1 MGPEKKKK
9 RKKVKPPFNFQHR
22 ALRLVSFLLRVA
34 GRMGVDHEWKNPF
47 GEDTFGDHIG
57 SNDQDDGIVATNKKP
72 ERTLT
77 TLGLVVV
84 GFFWTSGGFYG
95 SEIAMEGPPLYVLI
109 LCLAMPLLYSLPTA
123 LISAELATNYPETGG
138 QCVYVT
144 LACGEII
151 GAHNTWWVGFSTA
164 VDAAIYPQYVRDSLM
179 NEFGD
184 SIPSE
189 VYEYMPIMVICFIT
203 LINIAGVDWLVR
215 FETFLGVMALLPCL
229 VILGYGVPVIKTE
242 PLQSIEGTLNLQSIV
257 SRSLWLY
264 GGFTNL
270 GVLAGEAKT
279 PRRSYLI
286 AVAVLVPLKILL
298 RFVPFLIAYSNGVD
312 GADLSSAGYF
322 AVMAGE
328 LGGEWLRWWYFA
340 GSIVCFLGF
349 YNAMAVNCERTAFYF
364 CEERFHETLESMA
377 NTGCIGRFF
386 FKMPGEGGIRR
397 VYILLVAVFEIALI
411 NIDVG
416 LLVELE
422 MLIYAMSAGLFF
434 YAFVYL
440 RVQRTRMFK
449 MGPSDPTRARL
460 LKNDDDQG
468 MPYSLDAD
476 SQSTKQSEIYN
487 IGGGNVVA
495 FMMVIVP
502 VSVFAINTVL
512 NLIDSGVIE
521 QGDNATEFVDEGET
535 KVPFPYFKLVCFFA
549 TILVGLIAHLITHL
563 CTRKKR
569 VLI

>member
-1 MGPEKKKK
+1 MAE
-9 RKKVKPPFNFQHR
+9 
-22 ALRLVSFLLRVA
+22 L
-34 GRMGVDHEWKNPF
+34 WKNPF
-47 GEDTFGDHIG
+47 DEKSFQDEALLG
-57 SNDQDDGIVATNKKP
+57 STDGGKTSDDGIAGGSKKP

-95 SEIAMEGPPLYVLI
+95 SEIAMEGPPLYVCI
-109 LCLAMPLLYSLPTA
+109 LCLAMPFLYSLPTA

-144 LACGEII
+144 LACGELI

-164 VDAAIYPQYVRDSLM
+164 VDAAIYPQYVRDSLR
-179 NEFGD
+179 NEFAD
-184 SIPSE
+184 QIPSE
-189 VYEYMPIMVICFIT
+189 VYDYMPIMVIVFIT
-203 LINIAGVDWLVR
+203 FVNIAGVDWLVR

-229 VILGYGVPVIKTE
+229 VILGYGLPKIRLE
-242 PLQSIEGTLNLQSIV
+242 PLKNDSGELNLQAIV

-286 AVAVLVPLKILL
+286 AVAILVPLKILL
-298 RFVPFLIAYSNGVD
+298 RFVPFVIAYSNGID

-328 LGGEWLRWWYFA
+328 LGGEWLRWWYFV

-349 YNAMAVNCERTAFYF
+349 YNAMAVNAERTAFYF
-364 CEERFHETLESMA
+364 CEDRFSATLEEFA
-377 NTGCIGRFF
+377 NYGCVGRFF
-386 FKMPGEGGIRR
+386 FKMPGHEGGIRR
-397 VYILLVAVFEIALI
+397 FYVLLVAVMELALI

-422 MLIYAMSAGLFF
+422 MLIYALSAGLFF

-440 RVQRTRMFK
+440 RVQRSRMFK
-449 MGPSDPTRARL
+449 VGPSDPSRARL
-460 LKNDDDQG
+460 MKNDDEHG
-468 MPYSLDAD
+468 MPYSLDAE
-476 SQSTKQSEIYN
+476 SEVSAANSSEIYN
-487 IGGGNVVA
+487 IAGGNVVA
-495 FMMVIVP
+495 FMLTIVP
-502 VSVFAINTVL
+502 VSIFGLNTVL

-521 QGDNATEFVDEGET
+521 QADNDTEYVDENIT
-535 KVPFPYFKLVCFFA
+535 RVPFPYFKLVCFFA
-549 TILVGLIAHLITHL
+549 VILIGLIAHGITHL
-563 CTRKKR
+563 CTKKKR
-569 VLI
+569 VSSAQAPF